1 MVEGGFGG
9 LLRRERAF
17 PELPNERYIDRFF
30 SLLFWGYFAASY
42 LSYLL
47 EGGEGRRQVGILAG
61 SAVFV
66 CLAVAWRLLPW
77 NLRVPRLRLLAA
89 PAFLLASFLI
99 VYLTDFGLSVGLY
112 SIAVAN
118 SVFLFGLRRTFV
130 FAAALLALIFGDYL
144 LTSPGLPVGEALERA
159 AYWIPFFAFVVG
171 ICAVAQKAVQRHKE
185 SRELLAKLEVAN
197 DELRRYAER
206 VRELTI
212 SEERGR
218 MARELHDAAGH
229 HLAVV
234 NLQLEAA
241 TRLLE
246 RDPEGVGGALE
257 RARTAAADAMG
268 EVRRSVRALK
278 PLAMEDRTGTGALA
292 ALAREFGGTG
302 APAVSFTVSGTE
314 EELPPEAELVLYR
327 ALQEGLTNAAKYSG
341 AGRVDAELAFA
352 PGSVRL
358 TVADDGRGAAGT
370 GASGGGG
377 FGIPG
382 LRERAAAL
390 CGTVSVRNG
399 DGGGY
404 VLELEL
410 PVDGA

>member
-1 MVEGGFGG
+1 MGEGGFGG

-47 EGGEGRRQVGILAG
+47 EASEGRRQVGILTG

-77 NLRVPRLRLLAA
+77 NLGVPRLRLLAA

-130 FAAALLALIFGDYL
+130 YAAALLALIFGDYL
-144 LTSPGLPVGEALERA
+144 LTSPGLPIGEALERA
-159 AYWIPFFAFVVG
+159 AYWIPSFAFVMG
-171 ICAVAQKAVQRHKE
+171 ICAVAQRAVQRHKE
-185 SRELLAKLEVAN
+185 SRDLLAKLESAN

-234 NLQLEAA
+234 NLQLEVA

-246 RDPEGVGGALE
+246 RDSEGAGGALE

-268 EVRRSVRALK
+268 EVRRSVKALK
-278 PLAMEDRTGTGALA
+278 PLAMEDRTATGALA
-292 ALAREFGGTG
+292 ALAREFEDTGT
-302 APAVSFTVSGTE
+302 AVSFTVVGTE
-314 EELPPEAELVLYR
+314 EELPPEVELVLYR
-327 ALQEGLTNAAKYSG
+327 VLQEGLTNAAKYSG
-341 AGRVDAELAFA
+341 AGRVDAELVFA

-358 TVADDGRGAAGT
+358 TVADDGRGARPGT

-404 VLELEL
+404 VLEVEL
-410 PVDGA
+410 PVDGT

>member
-1 MVEGGFGG
+1 M
-9 LLRRERAF
+9 LRRERAF

-352 PGSVRL
+352 PGSVKL

>member
-1 MVEGGFGG
+1 M
-9 LLRRERAF
+9 LRRERAF

-292 ALAREFGGTG
+292 ALAREFGATG

-352 PGSVRL
+352 PGSVKL

>member
-1 MVEGGFGG
+1 M
-9 LLRRERAF
+9 LRRERAF

-30 SLLFWGYFAASY
+30 SLLFWGYFAAAY

-47 EGGEGRRQVGILAG
+47 EGGEERRQVGVLAG
-61 SAVFV
+61 SAVFG

-77 NLRVPRLRLLAA
+77 NLGVPRLRLLAA

-159 AYWIPFFAFVVG
+159 AYWIPSFAFVVG

-185 SRELLAKLEVAN
+185 SRDLLAKLEVAN

-206 VRELTI
+206 VRELTL

-246 RDPEGVGGALE
+246 RDPEGVGEALE

-302 APAVSFTVSGTE
+302 TTVSFAVSGTE
-314 EELPPEAELVLYR
+314 EKLPPEVELVLYR
-327 ALQEGLTNAAKYSG
+327 ALQEGLTNAAKHSG

-358 TVADDGRGAAGT
+358 TVADDGRDAVSAGAGL
-370 GASGGGG
+370 SGGGG

-390 CGTVSVRNG
+390 CGTVSLRSG
-399 DGGGY
+399 DEGKF
-404 VLELEL
+404 VLEVEL
-410 PVDGA
+410 PVAGA

>member
-352 PGSVRL
+352 PGSVKL